1 MDRPFA
7 GTQETTFHQND
18 APSVYAHELD
28 RLLRG
33 YTMVGIHGCMLRH
46 LLFYFALGQCAEAA
60 VTAFGPVHYRGRL
73 DSPFFGGIAT
83 GDIIVEDVEDWR
95 VDTPGL
101 SIVSPHSIDRVGGV
115 DEEDGR
121 LDGAARFGNLIS
133 GPSSREAPIQ
143 FDIRFAP
150 GADGSHPLYAGLAL
164 IGAVQAQPGVE
175 SYSLFSAWDGHG
187 NPVSTQPFRIEDI
200 QFTGNPESKSTI
212 GDQFFGIYSDTGI
225 SRIVIQ
231 RKIYIDHIQ
240 YGWAIPEPG
249 SAVLVVVAGGLVLR
263 RRR

>member
-1 MDRPFA
+1 
-7 GTQETTFHQND
+7 
-18 APSVYAHELD
+18 
-28 RLLRG
+28 
-33 YTMVGIHGCMLRH
+33 MLRH
-46 LLFYFALGQCAEAA
+46 LFLMCFLCTSAGAG

-73 DSPFFGGIAT
+73 DSPFFGGMAA

-95 VDTPGL
+95 VNTPGL

-143 FDIRFAP
+143 FDIRFEP
-150 GADGSHPLYAGLAL
+150 GPDGRHPLYAGLAL

-187 NPVSTQPFRIEDI
+187 NSVSTQPFRIEDI
-200 QFTGNPESKSTI
+200 QFTGNPGPKSTI

-225 SRIVIQ
+225 SRIVIL
-231 RKIYIDHIQ
+231 RKRAIDHIQ

-249 SAVLVVVAGGLVLR
+249 TAVLVLAAGGLVLLR
-263 RRR
+263 RRRGRSGHCSTGRRSGRIS

>member
-1 MDRPFA
+1 MCASA
-7 GTQETTFHQND
+7 G
-18 APSVYAHELD
+18 
-28 RLLRG
+28 
-33 YTMVGIHGCMLRH
+33 
-46 LLFYFALGQCAEAA
+46 AA

-73 DSPFFGGIAT
+73 DSPFFGGMAT
-83 GDIIVEDVEDWR
+83 DDIIVEDVEDWR
-95 VDTPGL
+95 VNTPGL

-150 GADGSHPLYAGLAL
+150 SPDGRHPLYAGLAL
-164 IGAVQAQPGVE
+164 MGYVQAQPGVE
-175 SYSLFSAWDGHG
+175 SYSLFSAWDGNG

-200 QFTGNPESKSTI
+200 QVSSFPGPNSII
-212 GDQFFGIYSDTGI
+212 GEQFFGIYSDTGI

-231 RKIYIDHIQ
+231 RKRAIDHIQ

-249 SAVLVVVAGGLVLR
+249 TAVLVLAAGGFVLLR
-263 RRR
+263 RRGRSGHCSTGRRTRNRSPVRSTTLNPVSQRSLEPIAKYAA

>member
-1 MDRPFA
+1 
-7 GTQETTFHQND
+7 
-18 APSVYAHELD
+18 
-28 RLLRG
+28 
-33 YTMVGIHGCMLRH
+33 MLRH
-46 LLFYFALGQCAEAA
+46 LFLMCFLCTSAGAG

-73 DSPFFGGIAT
+73 DSPFFGGMAA

-95 VDTPGL
+95 VNTPGL

-143 FDIRFAP
+143 FDIRFEP
-150 GADGSHPLYAGLAL
+150 GPDGRHPLYAGLAL

-187 NPVSTQPFRIEDI
+187 NSVSTQPFRIEDI
-200 QFTGNPESKSTI
+200 QFTGNPGPKSTI

-225 SRIVIQ
+225 SRIVIL
-231 RKIYIDHIQ
+231 RKRAIDHIQ

-249 SAVLVVVAGGLVLR
+249 TAVLVLAAGGLVLLR
-263 RRR
+263 RRRGRSGRCSTGRRSGRIS

>member
-1 MDRPFA
+1 MLPRLAAIACLLLQSA
-7 GTQETTFHQND
+7 G
-18 APSVYAHELD
+18 
-28 RLLRG
+28 
-33 YTMVGIHGCMLRH
+33 
-46 LLFYFALGQCAEAA
+46 AA

-73 DSPFFGGIAT
+73 DSPFFGGMAA

-150 GADGSHPLYAGLAL
+150 GPDGSHPLYAGLAL

-200 QFTGNPESKSTI
+200 QFTGNPEPKSTI

-249 SAVLVVVAGGLVLR
+249 SAVLVLAAVGLGLLVR
-263 RRR
+263 RRGRSGRCSTGRRSWRVS

>member
-1 MDRPFA
+1 MKIDTHF
-7 GTQETTFHQND
+7 
-18 APSVYAHELD
+18 
-28 RLLRG
+28 RL
-33 YTMVGIHGCMLRH
+33 LRH
-46 LLFYFALGQCAEAA
+46 LLCFLAFGQCAGAA

-73 DSPFFGGIAT
+73 DSPFFGGMAA

-95 VDTPGL
+95 VNTPGL

-150 GADGSHPLYAGLAL
+150 SPDGRHPLYAGLAL
-164 IGAVQAQPGVE
+164 VGAVQAQPGVE
-175 SYSLFSAWDGHG
+175 SYSLFSAWDGNG
-187 NPVSTQPFRIEDI
+187 EPVSTQPFRIEDI
-200 QFTGNPESKSTI
+200 QFTGNPGQKSTI
-212 GDQFFGIYSDTGI
+212 GDQFFGIYSDAGI

-249 SAVLVVVAGGLVLR
+249 TAVLVLAAGGLVLLR
-263 RRR
+263 RRRGRSGHCSTGRRSVGIS